1 MVNESGC
8 LLIFNFNI
16 RQPYITKI
24 DIFKLRVSFSEEHNR
39 VNNRNAASEDSVTT
53 NIKSNLKEENSY
65 DRFAMSLDDSI
76 HRKVPIRDRIDRS
89 SNGYQENFSI
99 RKSSVNHSDR
109 QRERIEIET
118 VANSK
123 IRYNIRRTNFTPFVF
138 YIL

>member
-1 MVNESGC
+1 
-8 LLIFNFNI
+8 
-16 RQPYITKI
+16 
-24 DIFKLRVSFSEEHNR
+24 
-39 VNNRNAASEDSVTT
+39 
-53 NIKSNLKEENSY
+53 
-65 DRFAMSLDDSI
+65 MSLDDSI

-138 YIL
+138 YNNFNKLIARLHNNCFLHIC